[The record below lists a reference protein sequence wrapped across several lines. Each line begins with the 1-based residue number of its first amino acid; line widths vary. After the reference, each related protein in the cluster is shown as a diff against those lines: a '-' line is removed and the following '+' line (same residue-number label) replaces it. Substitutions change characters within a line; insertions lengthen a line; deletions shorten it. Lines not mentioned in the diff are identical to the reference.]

1 MDHEEAKKIVLSG
14 WTFYSEGNY
23 EKAFPLLTQ
32 GAEAGFIPAYTLVG
46 DCYWN
51 GQGVEADSTKAIQYY
66 LYAANLGDADA
77 LMRMGD
83 VYLCADQPEK
93 ALESYEKAAEKGV
106 TDALFNLGNI
116 YYRGTASI
124 ERSFERAAD
133 YLSQYIDA
141 VPDDAEAIHLLG
153 RCYCFMR
160 NQDLHKAET
169 LFTKAASLGNSSAA
183 KDLDALQLGG
193 SIIEY

>member
-1 MDHEEAKKIVLSG
+1 MEREEAKRILSLA
-14 WTFYSEGNY
+14 WKYYSKGDY
-23 EKAFPLLTQ
+23 EKAFPLLNQ
-32 GAEAGFIPAYTLVG
+32 GAEAGFIPAYTLIG

-66 LYAANLGDADA
+66 LYAVELGDTDA
-77 LMRMGD
+77 LMRMAD
-83 VYLCADQPEK
+83 VYLRAGQPQK
-93 ALESYEKAAEKGV
+93 ALESYEKAVEKGV

-116 YYRGTASI
+116 YYSGTESI

-133 YLSQYIDA
+133 YFSRYIDA

-153 RCYCFMR
+153 RCYCFMQ
-160 NQDLHKAET
+160 NQDLHKAEE
-169 LFTKAASLGNSSAA
+169 LFSKAASLGNSIAA

-193 SIIEY
+193 NIIVY